1 MFNFDSFEM
10 FVVDFESF
18 ESAVYGLLENIE
30 VDSGEYLSE
39 VSLCLH
45 EAIEDALEAYG
56 RDNDIYDD
64 YDPLY

>member
-1 MFNFDSFEM
+1 MFDFDSFEM
-10 FVVDFESF
+10 FVVD
-18 ESAVYGLLENIE
+18 LLETLE

-45 EAIEDALEAYG
+45 EAIEDAVENYG

>member
-1 MFNFDSFEM
+1 MFDFDSFEM
-10 FVVDFESF
+10 FVVD
-18 ESAVYGLLENIE
+18 LLENIE

-45 EAIEDALEAYG
+45 EAIEDAIEVYG

>member
-1 MFNFDSFEM
+1 MFDFDSFEM
-10 FVVDFESF
+10 FVVD
-18 ESAVYGLLENIE
+18 LLENIE

-45 EAIEDALEAYG
+45 EDIEDAVEVYG

-64 YDPLY
+64 YEPSY